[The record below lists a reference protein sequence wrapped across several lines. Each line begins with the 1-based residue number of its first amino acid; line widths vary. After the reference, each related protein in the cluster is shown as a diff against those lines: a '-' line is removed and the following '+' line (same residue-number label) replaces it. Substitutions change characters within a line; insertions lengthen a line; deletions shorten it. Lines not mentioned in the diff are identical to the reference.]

1 MSITLWGRLNSINV
15 QKVVWCLHET
25 GQPFERIDAGR
36 GVGVNDTPAYL
47 AMNPNGL
54 VPTLREGDFIL
65 WESNA
70 IVRYLA
76 TKFCRGTL
84 APDDPREFADA
95 DRWLDWQAT
104 ALNPVMT
111 PAFHGLLRAPG
122 SRGAAEI
129 EDSRAKTEAA
139 MDILERH
146 LQGRDFLAK
155 GFTIADG
162 AVCAAVHRW
171 LNIPVRRAQRPALQA
186 WYRRVMERPAAQATF
201 RLPIT

>member
-54 VPTLREGDFIL
+54 VPTLREGDFVL

-76 TKFCRGTL
+76 TKFCHGSL
-84 APDDPREFADA
+84 APSDPRAFADA

-104 ALNPVMT
+104 ALNPVMG
-111 PAFHGLLRAPG
+111 PAFHGLVRAPG
-122 SRGAAEI
+122 SRGVAEV
-129 EDSRAKTEAA
+129 EASCAKTEAA
-139 MDILERH
+139 MDILEHHPAWPGLPRARLH
-146 LQGRDFLAK
+146 DSRWHRRSRRPPLAEHS
-155 GFTIADG
+155 GSPCG
-162 AVCAAVHRW
+162 AGPRW
-171 LNIPVRRAQRPALQA
+171 RLGTRA
-186 WYRRVMERPAAQATF
+186 
-201 RLPIT
+201 

>member
-1 MSITLWGRLNSINV
+1 MRRGR
-15 QKVVWCLHET
+15 
-25 GQPFERIDAGR
+25 PFERIDAGR

-54 VPTLREGDFIL
+54 VPTLREGDFVL

-76 TKFCRGTL
+76 TKFCHGSL
-84 APDDPREFADA
+84 APSDPRAFADA

-104 ALNPVMT
+104 ALNPVMG
-111 PAFHGLLRAPG
+111 PAFHGLVRAPG
-122 SRGAAEI
+122 SRGVAEV
-129 EDSRAKTEAA
+129 EASCAKTEAA
-139 MDILERH
+139 MDILEHH
-146 LQGRDFLAK
+146 LRGRDFLAH

-162 AVCAAVHRW
+162 TVGAAVHRW
-171 LNIPVRRAQRPALQA
+171 LNIPVRRAERPALEA
-186 WYRRVMERPAAQATF
+186 WYARVMQRPAAQATF